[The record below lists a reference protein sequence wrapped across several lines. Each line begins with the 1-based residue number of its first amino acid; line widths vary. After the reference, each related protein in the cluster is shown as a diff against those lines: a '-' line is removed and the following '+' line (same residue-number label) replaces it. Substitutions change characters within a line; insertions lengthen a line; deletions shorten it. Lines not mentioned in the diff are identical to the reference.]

1 MKTLQRVLSG
11 MTVIAIAILAVASP
25 TGTKLK
31 ERETARPYLIVAD
44 AATTNATASQYWC
57 ITAHHQ

>member
-25 TGTKLK
+25 MEHKT
-31 ERETARPYLIVAD
+31 
-44 AATTNATASQYWC
+44 
-57 ITAHHQ
+57 